1 MRIKR
6 EEIWYKVFLRPNKGQ
21 FLSQFHVVECS
32 THLERDVLM
41 IAVGTVG
48 AMRPSKVLD
57 LDVCVTG
64 GIYQQVKLVNTES
77 RVEHGQTSWYPRNA
91 ALRAKQTQEFI
102 MMIMVMMMSSQS
114 VREFH

>member
-1 MRIKR
+1 
-6 EEIWYKVFLRPNKGQ
+6 
-21 FLSQFHVVECS
+21 
-32 THLERDVLM
+32 M

-48 AMRPSKVLD
+48 AMRPSEVLTD